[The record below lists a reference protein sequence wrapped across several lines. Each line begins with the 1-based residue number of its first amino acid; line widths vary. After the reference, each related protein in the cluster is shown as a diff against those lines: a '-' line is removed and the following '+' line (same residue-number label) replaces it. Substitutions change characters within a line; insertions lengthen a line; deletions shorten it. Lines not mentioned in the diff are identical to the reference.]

1 MNLKPL
7 ALFVKHDGMSS
18 RAAITCHYKCG
29 NACAHDVPNNSDG
42 EYFGDIVRGAVSRR
56 GMLRGGAATVLAVG
70 AGTVLAGNA
79 AAAPG
84 SVDLGSL
91 GTGSASG
98 SATGSFAP
106 GTAFVP
112 VAPNTED
119 AVVVPAGY
127 EQAVVIR
134 WGDKL
139 FADAPDFDFDNQTA
153 VAAEKQFGFNN
164 DFAGLLPIPGRPNAY
179 LLVVNH
185 EYTTEPSMF
194 RDYDS
199 SNPTEEQV
207 RIGWANHG
215 MSVVEVQGEHRSG
228 KLTPQFGALN
238 RRITARTEFVVTGPA
253 AGSALLKTSADPTGT
268 RVLGTLN
275 NCAGG
280 VTPWGTV
287 LSGEENFNQY
297 FANAAQVADPTTAAL
312 LARYGIGGNA
322 SGRKWERF
330 DSRFDVTAEP
340 NEVHRFGW
348 VVEVDPWDAS
358 STPVKHTALGRF
370 KHEAATIHVTGDGT
384 VVAYS
389 GDDERF
395 DYMYKFVSSRK
406 MQRGNSRAAMR
417 HNMTLL
423 DAGTLYVAKLTGDE
437 PDAIDGSGTLPPSGV
452 FAGTGQ
458 WIPLLRT
465 GEDGRGES
473 LVDGMSADE
482 VAVFTRIAG
491 DKVGAT
497 KMDRPE
503 DFEPNPRTGKVY
515 VALTNNSK
523 RGASG
528 QAPADSANPRN
539 NNKNGQVL
547 EIDDQHTG
555 TSFTWNLLLVCGDPA
570 TADTYFGGFD
580 KSQVSPISCPDNL
593 AFDPYGNLW
602 ISTDGNALKSN
613 DGLFSVVLEG
623 ERRGETKQFLTVPI
637 GAETCGPIIDE
648 KRVVVCVQHPGETD
662 GASIESPS
670 SHWPDGGDTQPRP
683 SVVAVWKTAGGR
695 IGI

>member
-1 MNLKPL
+1 MSLKPL

-18 RAAITCHYKCG
+18 RASITCQYKCG
-29 NACAHDVPNNSDG
+29 NACAHDVPNDSNG

-56 GMLRGGAATVLAVG
+56 GVLRGGAAAVLAVG
-70 AGTVLAGNA
+70 AGTALAGSA

-84 SVDLGSL
+84 SVDFGSL

-98 SATGSFAP
+98 SAAGPIP
-106 GTAFVP
+106 GTNFAP
-112 VAPNTED
+112 VAPNKED
-119 AVVVPAGY
+119 ALVTPAGY

-134 WGDKL
+134 WGDPL
-139 FADAPDFDFDNQTA
+139 FADAPAFDFDNQTA
-153 VAAEKQFGFNN
+153 AAAEKQFGFNN
-164 DFAGLLPIPGRPNAY
+164 DFAGLLPIPGLTNSY

-185 EYTTEPSMF
+185 EYTTEPFMF
-194 RDYDS
+194 RGYDAA
-199 SNPTEEQV
+199 NPTEEQV

-215 MSVVEVQGEHRSG
+215 LSVVQVQGDARSG
-228 KLTPQFGALN
+228 KLTPQFGPFN

-253 AGSALLKTSADPTGT
+253 AGSPLLKTSADPTGT
-268 RVLGTLN
+268 RVKGTLN
-275 NCAGG
+275 NCSGG
-280 VTPWGTV
+280 LTPWGTV

-297 FANAAQVADPTTAAL
+297 FANGGRVTDPTAAARL
-312 LARYGIGGNA
+312 KRYGIGGNA
-322 SGRKWERF
+322 SERKWERV
-330 DSRFDVTAEP
+330 DSRFDVVAEP

-370 KHEAATIHVTGDGT
+370 KHEAATIHVTADGT

-406 MQRGNSRAAMR
+406 MQRGASRTAMR

-423 DAGTLYVAKLTGDE
+423 DAGTLYVAKLTGNE
-437 PDAIDGSGTLPPSGV
+437 PGAIDGSGTLPPSGV

-473 LVDGMSADE
+473 LVEGMSADE
-482 VAVFTRIAG
+482 VAVFTRLAG

-515 VALTNNSK
+515 VALTNNTK
-523 RGASG
+523 RGTSG
-528 QAPADSANPRN
+528 EAAADEANPRN

-547 EIDDQHTG
+547 EIDDNHAG

-593 AFDPYGNLW
+593 AFDSYGNLW

-623 ERRGETKQFLTVPI
+623 ERRGETKQFLTVPL
-637 GAETCGPIIDE
+637 GAETCGPIVDE
-648 KRVVVCVQHPGETD
+648 KRVMVCVQHPGETD
-662 GASIESPS
+662 GASADAPS
-670 SHWPDGGDTQPRP
+670 SHWPDGGSAQPRP
-683 SVVAVWKTAGGR
+683 SVVAVWKSGGGR